1 MLKPPRLEPGQT
13 IGLISPAS
21 GIPNPDKID
30 RAAAFLES
38 KGYRVRLGRHVRRR
52 TGYLA
57 GSDRQRLE
65 DLHRM
70 WGDPKINAILCLR
83 GGYGTLRFVHQLDF
97 NLIRKNPKIFM
108 GFSDLTT
115 LHLAILRRTG
125 LVTVHGPM
133 AVSNFANPDAPA
145 FTFDAAQ
152 RLLSDPRPFGS
163 IVAGAPVP
171 RPAVIR
177 GGRPVTGP
185 LTGGNMSLIQTTLG
199 TPFEIQTKGRIVF
212 LEETG
217 ERPYRIDRMLTH
229 LFAAG
234 KLKDAAGIALGLF
247 DDCEE
252 PPDKSKR
259 KEGDDKPV
267 TLLDVLRERLSNL
280 GIPVLAGFPFGHT
293 SVNAALP
300 YGLRVTL
307 DPARRDL
314 IIEQSAVL

>member
-1 MLKPPRLEPGQT
+1 MIKPPRLEPGQT
-13 IGLISPAS
+13 IGLIAPAS
-21 GIPNPDKID
+21 GVPNLEKID
-30 RAAAFLES
+30 RAVAFLQA

-70 WGDPKINAILCLR
+70 WADPKVNAIICLR

-97 NLIRKNPKIFM
+97 DLIRKNPKIFM
-108 GFSDLTT
+108 GFSDLTSV
-115 LHLAILRRTG
+115 HLAILRRTG
-125 LVTVHGPM
+125 LVTFHGPM
-133 AVSNFANPDAPA
+133 AVSNFANESAPA

-152 RLLSDPRPFGS
+152 GLLSEPRPFGS
-163 IVAGAPVP
+163 ICAGAPGPKPIVL
-171 RPAVIR
+171 R
-177 GGRPVTGP
+177 GGPPVTAP

-212 LEETG
+212 LEEIG

-259 KEGDDKPV
+259 KKGDDKPV
-267 TLLDVLRERLSNL
+267 TLLNVLRERLTNL
-280 GIPVLAGFPFGHT
+280 GIPVLLGLPFGHT
-293 SVNAALP
+293 SVN
-300 YGLRVTL
+300 
-307 DPARRDL
+307 
-314 IIEQSAVL
+314 